1 MSDDIKTD
9 KTMERALIDIKEMTK
24 VYGTGETAIF
34 ALAGIDM
41 QIEMGEFVAIMG
53 HSGSGKSTLLNILGC
68 LDRPTAG
75 SYFLD
80 DRDVSKLNKNQL
92 AEIRNNKLGFIFQS
106 FNLLPRLSALANV
119 MLPLYYNSY
128 EDISE
133 HEARTR
139 AAASLES
146 VSLGSRLNHYPNQ
159 LSGGQ
164 QQRVAI
170 ARALVNHP
178 SVILADEPT
187 GNLDS
192 KTGVEIMEVLS
203 SLHKM
208 GTTIV
213 MVTHESD
220 IAQYA
225 DRVICVKDGLI
236 SSEHDC
242 SNPPAV
248 FQKE

>member
-1 MSDDIKTD
+1 
-9 KTMERALIDIKEMTK
+9 MERALIDIKEMTK

-75 SYFLD
+75 SYFLG

-92 AEIRNNKLGFIFQS
+92 SEVRNNKLGFIFQS

-119 MLPLYYNSY
+119 MLPLYYNSF
-128 EDISE
+128 EDISDI
-133 HEARTR
+133 EARSR
-139 AAASLES
+139 AADSLES
-146 VSLGSRLNHYPNQ
+146 VGLGSRLNHYPNQ

-203 SLHKM
+203 LLHKM

-225 DRVICVKDGLI
+225 DRVICVKDGSI
-236 SSEHDC
+236 TSEHDC
-242 SNPPAV
+242 SNPPTV
-248 FQKE
+248 FQKD